1 MDVCDDLQKDSQT
14 EAPKQRTDWTRW
26 ISLAILFVCAIVA
39 WKSKEIVHF
48 MINTFNDLKHRFC
61 KPAAPACAISKSDL
75 MNDFIGAQNDMEVL
89 SQMEEMLLDSSTQCD
104 VSDNSACQYTKPTFE
119 NGPHVTILA
128 SINAAQPT
136 VKFGEIEE
144 IEADTCAALGDA
156 PDPLDDALDALDALK
171 APDGP
176 DLPEFPEFPEVTDV
190 PDVPDGPDGPDMA
203 PQTDATNGTCT
214 LDVADVAESVTVEPS
229 ELEAPL
235 QDKRRKRKPKTATT

>member
-1 MDVCDDLQKDSQT
+1 MDVCDDLQKDSQADT
-14 EAPKQRTDWTRW
+14 PKQRTDWTRW

-48 MINTFNDLKHRFC
+48 IINTFNDLKHRFC

-75 MNDFIGAQNDMEVL
+75 MNDFVGAQNDMEVL

-104 VSDNSACQYTKPTFE
+104 ASDNSACQYTKQTFQ

-128 SINAAQPT
+128 SVNTVQPT

-144 IEADTCAALGDA
+144 IEADTCSAPDA
-156 PDPLDDALDALDALK
+156 PDAPDALDVLDVLDVPGPDALDVL
-171 APDGP
+171 
-176 DLPEFPEFPEVTDV
+176 DV
-190 PDVPDGPDGPDMA
+190 PGPDGPDGPDVA
-203 PQTDATNGTCT
+203 PEPNA
-214 LDVADVAESVTVEPS
+214 ADVTCDVTESAALNTIEQSEVVEMDEFP
-229 ELEAPL
+229 APL

>member
-1 MDVCDDLQKDSQT
+1 MDVCDDLQKDSQADT
-14 EAPKQRTDWTRW
+14 PKQRTDWTRW

-48 MINTFNDLKHRFC
+48 MINTLNDLKHRFC

-104 VSDNSACQYTKPTFE
+104 ASDNSACQYTKQTFA

-128 SINAAQPT
+128 SINTAQPT

-144 IEADTCAALGDA
+144 IEADTCSAHDVHDVHDVHDA
-156 PDPLDDALDALDALK
+156 PD
-171 APDGP
+171 
-176 DLPEFPEFPEVTDV
+176 VHDV
-190 PDVPDGPDGPDMA
+190 PDVHDAHDVHGVPDVA
-203 PQTDATNGTCT
+203 PQPNGTDATCT
-214 LDVADVAESVTVEPS
+214 LDDSAASNAIEQSAEV
-229 ELEAPL
+229 LEVQEFPPPL
-235 QDKRRKRKPKTATT
+235 QDKRRKRKPKLQLHEEVAL